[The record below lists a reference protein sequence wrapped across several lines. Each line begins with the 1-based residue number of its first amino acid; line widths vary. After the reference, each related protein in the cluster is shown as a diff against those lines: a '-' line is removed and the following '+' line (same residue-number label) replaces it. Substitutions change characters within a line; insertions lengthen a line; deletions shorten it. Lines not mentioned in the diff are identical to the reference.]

1 MQGCFC
7 VRQLQITLHSC
18 PVCAI
23 LKLLIAKGELLADV
37 GNRAGMQGTP
47 LRLLIVEDSP
57 DDAEL
62 LLMRLEEEGFSPV
75 HRRVDNRSDYLEAL
89 KNLPLPD
96 IILSDW
102 SLPGFGG
109 LEALGLLNEKS
120 LDLPFIIVSGKI
132 GEEAAID
139 VLRRGAYDY
148 VSKDNLSRVGRA
160 VRHALEARRRKQ
172 EAREAEA
179 ALRASEAKYRAFAD
193 ANLDVVFIK
202 DHSGRFV
209 MINKAA
215 ENYYRRPEPE
225 ILGRMVTDLLPAALA
240 AQCAQGDKAVLA
252 GSGIVTDIE
261 RLRGRI
267 FESRKFPIVMGDE
280 TMIGG
285 YIRDITESSISE
297 RELEMEVKISAV
309 LRDNRSRD
317 GILSGTLALL
327 EELDGT
333 ESARFDDTRAKAGG
347 IVDLPASDHSPDGS
361 SGPIQ
366 IRLPLDAHN
375 RYLGDIVVNRKA
387 EPEPDELDILL
398 LVARIVANALHLAE
412 LREETEDR
420 LRKLTALSL
429 IDESISGAVD
439 LGATLGLILDQAM
452 ALLRA
457 DAASIFL
464 LDEDGDYLRLAV
476 SKGFR
481 TKSPPGERVALGQP
495 YIGIAASERKTVS
508 VSDFSDLD
516 PDSGFARLLR
526 DEGFTACH
534 STPLIVQ
541 SKLLGAMGIY
551 PRTALSSGPEWLGFF
566 ETIARQAA
574 IAIDN
579 KTMYHNEQKAREELA
594 VAYDATIEGW
604 SRAMDLRDKDTEGHS
619 RRVTELALA
628 LARKLGIEGEA
639 LVHLKRGA
647 LLHDIG
653 KVGVPD
659 SVLLKPGPLT
669 EEEWAIMK
677 RHPDFAVG
685 MLSPVAYLRPALEI
699 PYGHHEKWDGSGYP
713 KGLAGEAIP
722 MAARIFA
729 IVDVWDALTS
739 DRPYRAAWTREKTL
753 EHIKSQIG
761 KHFDPRVGE
770 AFIAMIADY

>member
-1 MQGCFC
+1 
-7 VRQLQITLHSC
+7 
-18 PVCAI
+18 
-23 LKLLIAKGELLADV
+23 
-37 GNRAGMQGTP
+37 MQGTP

-148 VSKDNLSRVGRA
+148 VSKDNLSRVGQA

-225 ILGRMVTDLLPAALA
+225 ILGRMVTDLLPASLA
-240 AQCAQGDKAVLA
+240 AQCAQSDKAVLA
-252 GSGIVTDIE
+252 GSGIVTGIE

-267 FESRKFPIVMGDE
+267 FESRKFPIVMGGE

-464 LDEDGDYLRLAV
+464 LDEGGDYLRLAV

-481 TKSPPGERVALGQP
+481 TKSPPGERIALGQP

-551 PRTALSSGPEWLGFF
+551 PRTALPSGPEWLGFF